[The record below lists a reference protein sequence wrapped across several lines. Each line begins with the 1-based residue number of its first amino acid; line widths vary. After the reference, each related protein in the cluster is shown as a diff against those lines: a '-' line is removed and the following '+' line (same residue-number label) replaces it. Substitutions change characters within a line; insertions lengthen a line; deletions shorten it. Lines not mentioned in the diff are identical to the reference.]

1 MKMKNRMVDKS
12 RNTPYDE
19 AYKALRTNLEFLHT
33 AQDLRVI
40 LLVAPEEQSGKCAFV
55 QNLAVVLASQERQ
68 VLLMD
73 CDLRCGALTK
83 HLSTAAGVGVS

>member
-40 LLVAPEEQSGKCAFV
+40 YWLHRKNRAESVPLC
-55 QNLAVVLASQERQ
+55 RI
-68 VLLMD
+68 
-73 CDLRCGALTK
+73 LRSYWPPKSARCC
-83 HLSTAAGVGVS
+83 